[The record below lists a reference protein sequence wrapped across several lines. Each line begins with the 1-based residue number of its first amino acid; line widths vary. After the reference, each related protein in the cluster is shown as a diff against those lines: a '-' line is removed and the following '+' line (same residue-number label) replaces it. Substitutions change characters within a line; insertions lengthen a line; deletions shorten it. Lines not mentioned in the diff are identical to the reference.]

1 MSKFSEKPIDMAIA
15 FKAFE
20 CTILG
25 QQDCTFAINSTINDL
40 AELAFFLGLAIDQ
53 KVCVDEAML
62 RMVTYLRTQLI
73 QIIKET
79 VPAFESV
86 DFDDL
91 EKFKNAQESGTE
103 VAQDPAIISIFNDL
117 IQRFEEIENR
127 LNN

>member
-1 MSKFSEKPIDMAIA
+1 MSEFSENSINMARA
-15 FKAFE
+15 FKALE

-25 QQDCTFAINSTINDL
+25 QQECTFSINSTINDL
-40 AELAFFLGLAIDQ
+40 AELAFFLGLAIDK
-53 KVCVDEAML
+53 KVCVDETML
-62 RMVTYLRTQLI
+62 RMVSYLRTQLI

-79 VPAFESV
+79 VPAFETV
-86 DFDDL
+86 NFDDL

-117 IQRFEEIENR
+117 LQRFEEIENR